1 MMKNTNNK
9 KYIFIYNSIFNNHEN
24 YKNLDNIRDLFQKIK
39 SNKKEREQWNIE
51 INQTNQKKIEEL
63 MTIMLKFLKNIIIKL
78 QSSILNESKSICKQ
92 KYIKHCSE

>member
-51 INQTNQKKIEEL
+51 INQTHQKKNRGINDDYVE
-63 MTIMLKFLKNIIIKL
+63 IFKKYNHKAAKFNFKWI
-78 QSSILNESKSICKQ
+78 
-92 KYIKHCSE
+92 